1 MVNSDT
7 KTFNVVEMDL
17 SGKTVTK
24 MYTVKDGFDVLDV
37 KHMKPGQIIYKYT
50 FGQNG
55 VFFGTK

>member
-1 MVNSDT
+1 MV
-7 KTFNVVEMDL
+7 
-17 SGKTVTK
+17 GQTVTK
-24 MYTVKDGFDVLDV
+24 MYTIKNGFDVRDV